1 MFKGMLK
8 TKNLMY
14 YLLTAV
20 SFYLVAYVIPIPSL
34 GAMPETYVRALVF
47 VAVHMLTHR
56 VKKAF

>member
-20 SFYLVAYVIPIPSL
+20 SFYVVAFVIPIPDL
-34 GAMPETYVRALVF
+34 GAMPSTYVRALLF
-47 VAVHMLTHR
+47 VAVHVLTHR
-56 VKKAF
+56 LKKSF